1 MRERWGT
8 FSVRDHIN
16 DAPFV
21 SDVLLYDRLVIPIP
35 DPSDSLAE
43 QHWIDEKWRPKL
55 LHKCLDVL
63 KIKTEEEDGLVLTV
77 PWGSSKEERFKSKM
91 SVAAALATQGRCP
104 EQGYYVDPFHMTRTL
119 LKDDFCPALPNGVSK
134 AWTVAAYPS
143 ADAFRRDVSVS
154 DVGRRTRLAAVM
166 RHHFLS
172 PATSDPD
179 QEMLKR
185 AVDLVMKDSF
195 RRKRSSFYEWQ
206 EEIIEENI
214 SDKKAIEELEQRLST
229 YNTAIK
235 KAFRD
240 TVAKYAFTV
249 IPIAIGITAAAIA
262 GATTGMVVA
271 GASGIIQLT
280 RFWKF
285 DRKPIIANGDLDAAA
300 MVHDAREVLSLD

>member
-1 MRERWGT
+1 
-8 FSVRDHIN
+8 
-16 DAPFV
+16 V
-21 SDVLLYDRLVIPIP
+21 SDVLLYDRLIIPIP

-43 QHWIDEKWRPKL
+43 QHWIEEKWQPEL
-55 LHKCLDVL
+55 LHRCLDVL
-63 KIKTEEEDGLVLTV
+63 KIRTEEEDGLALTV
-77 PWGSSKEERFKSKM
+77 PWGRSKEERFKSKM
-91 SVAAALATQGRCP
+91 SVAAALATQDRCP
-104 EQGYYVDPFHMTRTL
+104 EQGYYVDPFHMTRML
-119 LKDDFCPALPNGVSK
+119 LKDDFRPALPNGVSK

-143 ADAFRRDVSVS
+143 AHAFRSDLSVS
-154 DVGRRTRLAAVM
+154 DVERRTRLAAVV
-166 RHHFLS
+166 RHQFLS

-179 QEMLKR
+179 HEMLRR
-185 AVDLVMKDSF
+185 AVDLAMVDSF
-195 RRKRSSFYEWQ
+195 RRKRASFYEWQ

-214 SDKKAIEELEQRLST
+214 SDEKAIGELEQRLSI

-240 TVAKYAFTV
+240 TVEKYAFTV
-249 IPIAIGITAAAIA
+249 IPIAMGIAAAAIS
-262 GATTGMVVA
+262 GATTGVVVA